1 MLQRSLHEGSTGH
14 NSYTRQTLCIIP
26 LGGVGKKHVCRFPG
40 CACDVTHH
48 DYG

>member
-26 LGGVGKKHVCRFPG
+26 LGGVGKNMCVAFRDVHV
-40 CACDVTHH
+40 T
-48 DYG
+48 